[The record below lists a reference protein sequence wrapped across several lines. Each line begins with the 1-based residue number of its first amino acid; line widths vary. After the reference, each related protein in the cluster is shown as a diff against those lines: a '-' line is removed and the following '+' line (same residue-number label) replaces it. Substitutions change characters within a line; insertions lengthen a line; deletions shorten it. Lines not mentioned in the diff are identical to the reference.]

1 MVELAGAEGKN
12 ATIINGRFKLDRS
25 RLCNGI
31 SHTQAGGFEGE
42 RASLGLLS
50 HSVKIWVP
58 VAVNIAA
65 RHLGC
70 MHIV

>member
-12 ATIINGRFKLDRS
+12 AAIINGRFKLDRS
-25 RLCNGI
+25 RLYNGI
-31 SHTQAGGFEGE
+31 SHRIARAKG
-42 RASLGLLS
+42 ASLGLLS
-50 HSVKIWVP
+50 RSVKIWNP

>member
-1 MVELAGAEGKN
+1 MVALAGAEGKN
-12 ATIINGRFKLDRS
+12 ATTINGHFKLDRS

-31 SHTQAGGFEGE
+31 SHTQAGVFEGE
-42 RASLGLLS
+42 RASLGLLPR
-50 HSVKIWVP
+50 SVKIWVP

-70 MHIV
+70 MYIV